1 MTAQFETAPF
11 QNLLTQL
18 SNSLCP
24 EETDYWPTERLDAL
38 RDAGVMRWN
47 LPAEFGGAAMDEQQ
61 MLEGYRQLAG
71 ACLVTTFI
79 LTQRNGACQRIATSG
94 NQVAR
99 QRLLPALAEGELFA
113 TVGISH
119 LTTSGQHLR
128 TPAVT
133 AIPDG
138 DGFRMTGIVPWAT
151 GATHADI
158 LMTGGQLPDGRQL
171 LAALPADRDGIHVNP
186 PVNLMALGST
196 QTGSLRLK
204 NVLVHADDILHGP
217 VNAVMT
223 QGVGGGA
230 GSLGTS
236 MLAAGAAQGML
247 SHLRIEADR
256 RSELLEFYDPLST
269 AATNL
274 VSEIR
279 LAADDQ
285 HPAGSGASQ
294 SIRQTANSLVLRTA
308 QSWLAATKGAGY
320 VAGHRAERAVR
331 ESMFFLV
338 WSCPQPVLSANLRE
352 FACST
357 TGLTN

>member
-1 MTAQFETAPF
+1 MTEPFETESF
-11 QNLLTQL
+11 HNLLTQL
-18 SNSLCP
+18 SDSLCP
-24 EETDYWPTERLDAL
+24 EETNYWPTERLNAL

-47 LPAEFGGAAMDEQQ
+47 LPAEFGGSALNEQQ

-79 LTQRNGACQRIATSG
+79 LTQRNGACQRIVTSR
-94 NQVAR
+94 NEAAR
-99 QRLLPALAEGELFA
+99 QYLLPALAKGELFA

-128 TPAVT
+128 TPAVE

-138 DGFRMTGIVPWAT
+138 DGFRMSGVVPWAT

-158 LMTGGQLPDGRQL
+158 LMTGGQLADGRQL

-196 QTGSLRLK
+196 QTGSVRLD
-204 NVLVHADDILHGP
+204 NVAVEAKDVLHGP
-217 VNAVMT
+217 VDAVMT
-223 QGVGGGA
+223 QGAGGGA

-247 SHLRIEADR
+247 RHLNIEAER
-256 RSELLEFYDPLST
+256 RSELLEFYEPLSD
-269 AATNL
+269 AADGL
-274 VSEIR
+274 VAEIR
-279 LAADDQ
+279 LAADGL
-285 HPAGSGASQ
+285 HPAESGASQ

-320 VAGHRAERAVR
+320 VVGHRAERAVR

-352 FACST
+352 LACGT
-357 TGLTN
+357 AGLTN